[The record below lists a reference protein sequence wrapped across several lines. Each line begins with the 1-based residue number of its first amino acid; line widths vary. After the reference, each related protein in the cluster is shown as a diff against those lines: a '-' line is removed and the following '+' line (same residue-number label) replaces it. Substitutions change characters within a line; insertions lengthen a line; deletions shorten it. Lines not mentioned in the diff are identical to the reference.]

1 MAPTPPNITSILLLW
16 PRNQSET
23 QHAQKSLI
31 LPIVYRRLRMDP
43 KVEPQ
48 HDHQNITYL
57 HVLETS
63 TMHDNMLSQLVVGNR
78 NSHYVNIIAYNC
90 CPHF

>member
-1 MAPTPPNITSILLLW
+1 
-16 PRNQSET
+16 
-23 QHAQKSLI
+23 
-31 LPIVYRRLRMDP
+31 MDP

-57 HVLETS
+57 HVLVPCI
-63 TMHDNMLSQLVVGNR
+63 MHDNMLSQLVVGNR
-78 NSHYVNIIAYNC
+78 NSHYVSIIAYNC